1 MVDAPLGFLSLS
13 YGILEVMSNGYR
25 EKGSLFHEVEVKKA
39 HAFCLL
45 SCSVFVFLF
54 RAGGHVM
61 KVGTK
66 KAVSAVCYFSLF
78 FAPFLFPIVIYFVV
92 DDSEVMEH
100 AKKSFLSHLLPIVA
114 VPLGIII
121 IFESQYHLAAI
132 IISALIFGT
141 LTLIVTIWNIVKG
154 IKVILS

>member
-1 MVDAPLGFLSLS
+1 
-13 YGILEVMSNGYR
+13 
-25 EKGSLFHEVEVKKA
+25 
-39 HAFCLL
+39 
-45 SCSVFVFLF
+45 
-54 RAGGHVM
+54 M
-61 KVGTK
+61 KEGTK
-66 KAVSAVCYFSLF
+66 KAVSAICYFSLF
-78 FAPFLFPIVIYFVV
+78 FAPFLFPIVVYLIV
-92 DDSEVMEH
+92 DDSDVMEH

-121 IFESQYHLAAI
+121 VFETQYHLTAI